1 MSITAFLSRSLH
13 RVRVAAFCQGE
24 DAVAAKEAGADLVG
38 VDEIIDAIL
47 KGTIAFDRCIATPEV
62 MPKLG
67 KVARVLGPRGLM
79 PNPKLGT
86 VTKDVA
92 KMVGE
97 LKGGMVQFR
106 TEKAGIVH
114 AGIGKATFSH
124 TALEENVRA
133 FMVALAAL
141 KPEAVKGAYFKAAH
155 LTSTMGKGYKLDT
168 ANIDPGNSRFMLREY

>member
-1 MSITAFLSRSLH
+1 M
-13 RVRVAAFCQGE
+13 AAFCQGE
-24 DAVAAKEAGADLVG
+24 DAVAATAAGADLVG
-38 VDEIIDAIL
+38 VEDLIDAVL
-47 KGTIAFDRCIATPEV
+47 KGTIAFDRCVATPDV

-92 KMVGE
+92 KMVAE

-106 TEKAGIVH
+106 AEKAGIVH
-114 AGIGKATFSH
+114 AGIGKASFSAA
-124 TALEENVRA
+124 ALEDNVRA
-133 FMVALAAL
+133 FMVALTAL
-141 KPEAVKGAYFKAAH
+141 KPEALKGAFFKAAH